1 MRRHV
6 TLLCLLAMAV
16 MAPAARAATCS
27 GAFCTLDMN
36 SRIWINNNTWGAD
49 ASPAGWS
56 ESVTTL
62 GTNSF
67 RMDFNWPTGSN
78 NNSVKAYPSAVLGW
92 HWGWHFPT
100 GTGLPRQLSAN
111 QNINTS
117 YNYTASFGSGGTAN
131 VAYDIWLHTQSNP
144 LFETPSDEIM
154 IWVNR
159 TGGAG
164 PIGGTIA
171 TVNIDGATWE
181 LHRGNIGWEVWSFVR
196 TSNSGSG
203 SLNIKSFTDYLRN
216 TWGLSSA
223 KYVTSV
229 EFGSEIFH
237 GTGNVNVSN
246 YTCTVGGGGG
256 GGGGGGIIAN
266 GTYRV
271 LARHSGQ
278 GLDVSGHGTADGA
291 NVVQWPYGGGNNQ
304 RWTLTHLG
312 SNVYQIMGVESG
324 KALES
329 ASTSTANGL
338 NVDIRTYTGASNQR
352 WTISATSGGYFRL
365 SPVHSA
371 GSCLDVAGAS
381 TANGANVQ
389 QWVCTGGNNQQW
401 TFQAP

>member
-1 MRRHV
+1 MKRGSLRAV
-6 TLLCLLAMAV
+6 GLLLAL
-16 MAPAARAATCS
+16 AAGGTTAQAATCS
-27 GAFCTLDMN
+27 TAFCTLDMN
-36 SRIWINNNTWGAD
+36 ARIWINNNTWGSD
-49 ASPAGWS
+49 SSPAGWS
-56 ESVTTL
+56 ESVTTQ
-62 GTNSF
+62 GSNSF
-67 RMDFNWPTGSN
+67 RVDFNWPTGPN
-78 NNSVKAYPSAVLGW
+78 NNNVKAYPSAVLGW

-100 GTGLPRQLSAN
+100 GTGLPTQLGAN
-111 QNINTS
+111 QNVSTS
-117 YNYTASFGSGGTAN
+117 YSYSASFGSGGTAN

-144 LFETPSDEIM
+144 QLENPSDEVM

-171 TVNIDGATWE
+171 TPTIGGTTWE

-196 TSNSGSG
+196 TTNSGSG
-203 SLNIKSFTDYLRN
+203 SLNIKDFTDYLRN
-216 TWGLSSA
+216 TWGLSAS
-223 KYVTSV
+223 KYLTSV

-237 GTGNVNVSN
+237 GTGNVNVGT

-256 GGGGGGIIAN
+256 GAGIVPN

-278 GLDVSGHGTADGA
+278 ALDVSGHGTADGS
-291 NVVQWPYGGGNNQ
+291 NVIQWPYGGGNNQ

-312 SNVYQIMGVESG
+312 NNVYQIIGVESG
-324 KALES
+324 KALET
-329 ASTSTANGL
+329 ASTSTANGV
-338 NVDIRTYTGASNQR
+338 NVDIRSNSGASNQR

-365 SPVHSA
+365 SPQSSG
-371 GSCLDVAGAS
+371 GSCLDVSGAS

-389 QWVCTGGNNQQW
+389 QWACTGGNNQQW